1 MSSLDL
7 GSRMDNRSRK
17 PSILIVDDVVEN
29 IKVLGQ
35 VLKTDYQV
43 TFAISGQAALD
54 ILASDQPCDLIL
66 LDIMMPGM
74 DGYEVCRRIKADRKT
89 QDIPVIF
96 ITAMSDEADETK
108 GLALGAVDYITKPI
122 SQAIVKARVRTHVE
136 LKRHRDFLEDLSS
149 LDGLTGIY
157 NRRRFDSVVA
167 QEWRNAIREA
177 ALISLIMI
185 DIDYF
190 GDYNNAYNHVIGD
203 DCLRKVATTLT
214 TSVNRPSDFVARYG
228 GEEFAAVL
236 PRTDIDGAVHIAE
249 RMRKN
254 IEQLGIPHKASSVA
268 DHVTVSLGAA
278 TTQPNPDET
287 AVVLIEA
294 GDRALFDAKRSGR
307 NRVKFLIL

>member
-1 MSSLDL
+1 MSRPDP
-7 GSRMDNRSRK
+7 GSRMGNRSRK
-17 PSILIVDDVVEN
+17 PCILIVDDVVEN
-29 IKVLGQ
+29 IKVLGE
-35 VLKTDYQV
+35 VLKADYQV
-43 TFAISGQAALD
+43 TFATSGQAALD

-66 LDIMMPGM
+66 LDIMMPGL
-74 DGYEVCRRIKADRKT
+74 DGYEVCRQVKADRKT
-89 QDIPVIF
+89 KNIPVIF

-108 GLALGAVDYITKPI
+108 GLALGAVDYITKPF

-157 NRRRFDSVVA
+157 NRRRFDSVIA
-167 QEWRNAIREA
+167 REWRNAIREP

-190 GDYNNAYNHVIGD
+190 GDYNNTYNHVIGD
-203 DCLRKVATTLT
+203 DCLKKVARTLAA
-214 TSVNRPSDFVARYG
+214 SVNRPSDFVARYG

-236 PRTDIDGAVHIAE
+236 PKTETEGAIHIAE

-254 IEQLGIPHKASSVA
+254 VEELDIPHKTSPVA
-268 DHVTVSLGAA
+268 DHVTISLGVA
-278 TTQPNPDET
+278 TTQPNPEDK

-294 GDRALFDAKRSGR
+294 GDRALYEAKRSGR
-307 NRVKFLIL
+307 NQVKFLIL